1 MGKLEQVSKL
11 SHYISTTIHL
21 IYHPHNSDPL
31 GKSYTMIGSSD
42 IGTCLQENGDFD
54 SDAGITPR
62 AVSELFR
69 LLNERQAQFAYE
81 VEVQM
86 FQLYRDGLDDLLAD
100 KKKSRKPED
109 DNAPL
114 KIVLAEHSDTGI
126 HRYTKVYTTS
136 SYIRSFTTHIYIP
149 PLIPRAINTYYT
161 MHVLFYTSLCRSSA
175 SARC

>member
-1 MGKLEQVSKL
+1 
-11 SHYISTTIHL
+11 
-21 IYHPHNSDPL
+21 
-31 GKSYTMIGSSD
+31 MIGSSD

-69 LLNERQAQFAYE
+69 LLNERQAQFTYE

-109 DNAPL
+109 DNPPL
-114 KIVLAEHSDTGI
+114 KIVLAEHSDIGI
-126 HRYTKVYTTS
+126 HRHCV
-136 SYIRSFTTHIYIP
+136 IY
-149 PLIPRAINTYYT
+149 YYT
-161 MHVLFYTSLCRSSA
+161 NITTILHRTYHLSPHILHRTILYILIVLII
-175 SARC
+175 